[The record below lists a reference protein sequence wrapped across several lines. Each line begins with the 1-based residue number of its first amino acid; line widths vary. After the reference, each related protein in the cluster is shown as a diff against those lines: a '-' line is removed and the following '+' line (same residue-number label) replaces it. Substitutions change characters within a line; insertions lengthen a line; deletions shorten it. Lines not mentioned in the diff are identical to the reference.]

1 MVITMDV
8 KDVRLRGQHAAP
20 LAPTMTMIG
29 PATGTIGVLAQS
41 SANLRDGKASSGG
54 TGARHIWLLHTRPI
68 VMYEFRVLREARRQ
82 NRDHLHRK
90 PVNWTPRKTLAF
102 EALF

>member
-8 KDVRLRGQHAAP
+8 KGVRLRGQHAAP

-54 TGARHIWLLHTRPI
+54 TGARHIWLLHTPPSLCMSSGFYVKHAGKI
-68 VMYEFRVLREARRQ
+68 AITCT
-82 NRDHLHRK
+82 
-90 PVNWTPRKTLAF
+90 VNLSTDLLEVP
-102 EALF
+102 